1 MHIIIIII
9 KTKENNY
16 YNCRIRTLKASKKNP
31 ENFHYYELQ
40 TPDGQ
45 SVLEIKK
52 IHRTVMM
59 SDY

>member
-1 MHIIIIII
+1 MQVIRRSI
-9 KTKENNY
+9 KTKENTCY
-16 YNCRIRTLKASKKNP
+16 KYSTHKKESKKNP
-31 ENFHYYELQ
+31 GNFHYSELQ

-45 SVLEIKK
+45 SVLELKK